1 MKGGISY
8 KSSVNRT
15 LHVLYLLIMNGGP
28 MDLKQM
34 IVRVYGFLL
43 NDNGEILISDEF
55 HYGMRMR
62 KLPGGGL
69 QLGEGTA
76 QTLKRELMEEMEVDL
91 LPSKLVHTTA
101 SFIRSVFNP
110 AHQVMGVYYHVP
122 VQDGN
127 LISRFKLEQA
137 AACKNGDVFFRWS
150 RVGELNPLDFT
161 FPMDQ
166 EAWMVFKGQYDSGL
180 FT

>member
-1 MKGGISY
+1 MGSEM
-8 KSSVNRT
+8 V
-15 LHVLYLLIMNGGP
+15 
-28 MDLKQM
+28 DLKQM

-43 NDNGEILISDEF
+43 NDDGEILVSDEF

-69 QLGEGTA
+69 QLGEGA
-76 QTLKRELMEEMEVDL
+76 VQTLRRELMEEMEVDL
-91 LPSKLVHTTA
+91 NPSRLVHTTA

-122 VQDGN
+122 VRDSS
-127 LISRFKLEQA
+127 LVARFKPEQA
-137 AACKNGDVFFRWS
+137 VASSNGDVFFSWN
-150 RVGELNPLDFT
+150 RVDELDPMGFT
-161 FPMDQ
+161 FTMDQ
-166 EAWMVFKGQYDSGL
+166 EAWYVFKRQYDSGL